1 VIGQETANDEEARPE
16 VRLSAV
22 QFRCVILPVVAQ
34 RLDNRQH
41 LLERDE
47 AASMEQL
54 VLVDRSGQFAG
65 LGRKIVVRVG
75 ELPTLA
81 NGHLLYG
88 RGIATFDKW
97 DW

>member
-1 VIGQETANDEEARPE
+1 
-16 VRLSAV
+16 
-22 QFRCVILPVVAQ
+22 VVAQ

-47 AASMEQL
+47 PPTVEQL
-54 VLVDRSGQFAG
+54 VLIDRSGQFAG

-75 ELPTLA
+75 ELPALA
-81 NGHLLYG
+81 NGHLLNG

-97 DW
+97 DGRRMQRWGI